1 MMAQF
6 GMSKEHKEA
15 FKKNRVQ
22 LVKDLII
29 DAHFEAVLIE
39 HKILSDRQKQDI
51 DVSLYTL
58 NFYVMFYMQF
68 VKIPLWEQKYKFG
81 KLGLISVAT
90 LATTTIF

>member
-6 GMSKEHKEA
+6 GMSKEHKDA

-39 HKILSDRQKQDI
+39 HNILSDRQKQDI
-51 DVSLYTL
+51 DVSLYVL
-58 NFYVMFYMQF
+58 
-68 VKIPLWEQKYKFG
+68 
-81 KLGLISVAT
+81 
-90 LATTTIF
+90 